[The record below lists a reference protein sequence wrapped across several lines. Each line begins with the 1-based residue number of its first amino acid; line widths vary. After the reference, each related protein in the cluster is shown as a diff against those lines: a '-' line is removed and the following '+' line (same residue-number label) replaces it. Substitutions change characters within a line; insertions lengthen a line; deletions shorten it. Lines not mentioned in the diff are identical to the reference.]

1 MVANYEK
8 DPHMPYRCSKVLRHI
23 ALALSTALPL
33 AGVAQAENWTRI
45 TTADDFAD
53 FAVGPVWHF
62 TKGQQEL
69 SSDGT
74 LTGHV
79 PGYGN
84 FRGTWEWKD
93 QMYCRKIDFYE
104 AGKSGDDCLVIER
117 DGTMMQITRDFGKS
131 RTYTA
136 EIKPKVE

>member
-1 MVANYEK
+1 MAY
-8 DPHMPYRCSKVLRHI
+8 CSHISVRSLVLAI
-23 ALALSTALPL
+23 ATTLPL
-33 AGVAQAENWTRI
+33 AGAAQAENWTRI
-45 TTADDFAD
+45 TTLDAFSE

-62 TKGQQEL
+62 TKGHQEL
-69 SSDGT
+69 SDDGT

-93 QMYCRKIDFYE
+93 EMYCRKIDFYE
-104 AGKSGDDCLVIER
+104 ANKSGDDCLVIER

-136 EIKPKVE
+136 EIKPKEK